1 MNIDLLIQH
10 MENKLVACKKK
21 MDASIEK
28 GSVELS
34 TVFSNEYQET
44 QITLYLLNKA
54 TQDIQYYANKE
65 VREKLLGYIISL
77 VYDSKTSN

>member
-10 MENKLVACKKK
+10 MQNKLVACKKK

-44 QITLYLLNKA
+44 QMTLFLLNKA
-54 TQDIQYYANKE
+54 TTDIQYYANKE
-65 VREKLLGYIISL
+65 VREKLIGYIINKE
-77 VYDSKTSN
+77 VRAGH